1 MFWFFGQEVPGIL
14 ANLPGIDLA
23 PPALE
28 GKALTTGPPGQ
39 SKQAV
44 LNTE

>member
-23 PPALE
+23 PPVLE
-28 GKALTTGPPGQ
+28 GKALTTGQPGQ